1 MFGKRLKNLRQE
13 KKMTQQDMAEY
24 LNISRA
30 GYAGYELERRI
41 PNIEIIKSL
50 STYFEVSTD
59 YLLCK
64 TSFPSSLNKE
74 KNVVRQEDEFLKAI
88 KTALYGIEEIQFT
101 EEDKKDLIAIAQ
113 ILGKRKKI
121 DNKK

>member
-64 TSFPSSLNKE
+64 TSFPSSPNKE